1 MEKLVH
7 CFQSRAISYDNYLDK
22 NFDGIANKTS
32 TLAQI
37 YMAATSTN
45 ETYTLKEMLQD
56 PDKEIFMEA
65 MHVKVQSLFYEKIW
79 KKFPRKQ
86 MLDHGNVEHKAG
98 RDIKRHQIMMI

>member
-7 CFQSRAISYDNYLDK
+7 CFQSRAISYDDYLDK
-22 NFDGIANKTS
+22 NFDGISNKTS
-32 TLAQI
+32 PLAQT

-56 PDKEIFMEA
+56 LDKELFMKV
-65 MHVKVQSLFYEKIW
+65 MHVKVHSLFYEKIR

-86 MLDHGNVEHKAG
+86 MLDHDNVEHRAG
-98 RDIKRHQIMMI
+98 RDIKRYQIMMV